1 MIWRVPDA
9 DLGFGDHCAPW
20 RKPRGIPIP
29 GQDIETVDPKDVLRV
44 PLLCPPVAS
53 PRSGDDLLT
62 QLDLK
67 PAVGA
72 KEVSLETVASFA
84 KAISKHLGVD
94 PDLRMYPNRLQKVKE
109 TVEEGYVYTTTTS
122 VCHFVQQDLYLV
134 APFYNASLVR
144 PEAYKK
150 LLSSESSQEFGAPG
164 TRPSTGRSIEEV
176 GASQSSIGSWD
187 GGVQPI
193 SWPSTTYPEVQ
204 EDFSQELLAVHS
216 EEQLQTILEQEP
228 WSQAVARARIADFL
242 QAKMM
247 TQKLLLRKEG
257 IHGIWELVTNR
268 AHHATF
274 PAQPLQVVVTLLAD
288 EEVELCSVGAVVVW
302 ASSCSTAPRSWLCEC
317 GAIAALMK
325 LLGRSLYAEIIAK
338 RSKSVWKNNLSGI
351 SGMLSLKKAPKS
363 AESEEAAP
371 AGSEA
376 KEEAAAEPPKRKAT
390 LFKQK
395 TGMTSAERETL
406 QERVMGALAMMVVDR
421 ACRAQLMKADR
432 HLDQLY
438 RLTTQLEGYSDD
450 WEADR
455 RSLAA
460 QTLANI
466 FIRDAS
472 IRAAV
477 LPNKGMKRVLG
488 LLLEEGPGAT
498 LVNFY
503 GSAILQVSTSEE
515 ELAALGGDNVRQEM
529 FDTSLLALQNIL
541 QRLAGTEQLKPT
553 TKHLLLDI
561 CEKLAQSLWG
571 IASYA
576 TRQPTFLLS
585 NESVQ
590 EVCAVTTSWW
600 ALQYSPRVQGLHL
613 SRLLYTFGACLS
625 AFSTTPASARAL
637 ILGTLPFLP
646 IDLML
651 EKQHDAQSACS
662 ALMELAI
669 PTFSAGHPTA
679 VAINALAFLCSHLD
693 EATSAGGMFG
703 LYRVCLL
710 KMGVLPSVLVAM
722 SADYTD
728 ASSALHLSRC
738 GAVAVMYL
746 CCQAKGDTSPWMVVT
761 LMNLMVIS
769 DDEEV
774 VSHLMVALWVLLTV
788 RSVRELVR
796 EPIREEDQQFCST
809 VVENIRQCPTAA
821 AVRELYNQQQGCEER
836 RRQEE
841 SAGACQN
848 TLWSRVEES
857 LRRKPIIPGCS
868 SAASALKA
876 GSAPSGDLVAWEE
889 AGEDGGDEGQWWGL
903 HRVFKVFHRWKD
915 HIEAAR
921 EVGSCIKMVEFM
933 VTVIW
938 SYLVADDK
946 PIPKRRAEVAE
957 LDRSAN
963 MDQQFWWIVHVDPGG
978 VDMST
983 MPAVLQA
990 LDLLMWVLRL
1000 PHKEHRVAKQ
1010 LAIGAMWNMAV
1021 RRRSLESYVV
1031 GRGAIPELVA
1041 ILHGKRGPKGER
1053 GVPEDGG
1060 AWPPAL
1066 RDAAGM
1072 WLGEMLSE
1080 WSAMSHPSAGTV
1092 QDLQLAVMELA
1103 KSDNAR
1109 VQACG
1114 LRVLGRMTC
1123 VPPLECPAPSRHL
1136 DRTKMTLVGALVI
1149 ETLARVIRHN
1159 LDVTRRKHK
1168 PALDIAEDQGLLGPI
1183 EEEEPRQK
1191 GKEGEVEPEGRRAP
1205 EAELGMEI
1213 DEPGDEEAGPEALL
1227 THALRLVRNLS
1238 TLADIQVALAKVLLP
1253 TLMRAANMFTA
1264 VLQAASLEWE
1274 AAPERPGFQE
1284 EQYVQQGIVNLCSG
1298 SMRNLATH
1306 PHNRTRFYKLEL
1318 QHSYVIEQHA
1328 ATNPTPYIPPQ
1339 APLTSQ
1345 PPSVPS
1351 PSKDSKS
1358 GWAKRRHA
1366 AFAVEAI
1373 NTMIPRQLF
1382 DKRDTAS
1389 PEAAPRNPPSTSS
1402 PEPKFQLTTTSA
1414 PIPVPALARPG
1425 TAETPI
1431 APSPSSDSVAAA
1443 ELKLNEK
1450 LDELSRQSSQASLK
1464 PKLKPG
1470 EEEDMDPEGI
1480 FVLTSTAL
1488 EEMWNEELDAQLDTP
1503 RSTTSSCLS
1512 FEGLP
1517 VGEKGGSPV
1526 IVHSP
1531 PVGVREGNS
1540 ATKQKLAFVE
1550 WQKNA
1555 FSDPESQRAVNKV
1568 YKKVPAA
1575 HKRLE
1580 TLARRKDPGV
1590 NATLARKSVQN
1601 KVFSAQGSSS
1611 WMEPGSRVW
1620 AAEDRASLPLLNGT
1634 LRKPLTYL
1642 WEATDEEL
1650 SSSMGASRWSP
1661 AVKEYCE
1668 QPATDLLVPGDDNTG
1683 VACKL
1688 LVADYPCS
1696 AKQELR
1702 EAAELLHENEMLDLP
1717 AYMLRQR
1724 PESGRNGRQPRT
1736 VLSTKPQDAGQMGL
1750 GVQVGQYNARNKMS
1764 FKIKSPPPADRDE
1777 ALKIRVPKPKLV
1789 LFEHIPGAKVSE
1801 GMFPDY
1807 LLPNGKKAFFYFHT
1821 CLTDEVEVPL
1831 RPPPPLPD
1839 TLLTALQSSVPMS
1852 SKLQESGKMPGNA
1865 PDMESCRPV
1874 PPKAP
1879 LPGCHTLPVQY
1890 PDVLD
1895 CPEVFGLLKERPITF
1910 RVWSRAVAQTEV
1922 KTLKNK
1928 VVVAPPKEKGPFD
1941 PMMSVFK
1948 PRCKESE
1955 ARAFF
1960 LTAKLR
1966 KKLVDVDFS
1975 RMERKEKFK
1984 SMLFREYK
1992 NAGRSRD
1999 ASEEAMLKET
2009 YEVISKYHLVLMQTF
2024 DHYSSLGG
2032 NPFHMGLN
2040 SYTSLMDDCK

>member
-1 MIWRVPDA
+1 MDPMVK
-9 DLGFGDHCAPW
+9 H
-20 RKPRGIPIP
+20 GI
-29 GQDIETVDPKDVLRV
+29 G
-44 PLLCPPVAS
+44 
-53 PRSGDDLLT
+53 
-62 QLDLK
+62 LDLMVK
-67 PAVGA
+67 HAVTMDPM
-72 KEVSLETVASFA
+72 V
-84 KAISKHLGVD
+84 KHAVTLD
-94 PDLRMYPNRLQKVKE
+94 PMVTHAVTMDPMVK
-109 TVEEGYVYTTTTS
+109 
-122 VCHFVQQDLYLV
+122 
-134 APFYNASLVR
+134 
-144 PEAYKK
+144 
-150 LLSSESSQEFGAPG
+150 
-164 TRPSTGRSIEEV
+164 
-176 GASQSSIGSWD
+176 
-187 GGVQPI
+187 
-193 SWPSTTYPEVQ
+193 
-204 EDFSQELLAVHS
+204 
-216 EEQLQTILEQEP
+216 
-228 WSQAVARARIADFL
+228 
-242 QAKMM
+242 
-247 TQKLLLRKEG
+247 
-257 IHGIWELVTNR
+257 HGI
-268 AHHATF
+268 
-274 PAQPLQVVVTLLAD
+274 
-288 EEVELCSVGAVVVW
+288 
-302 ASSCSTAPRSWLCEC
+302 
-317 GAIAALMK
+317 
-325 LLGRSLYAEIIAK
+325 
-338 RSKSVWKNNLSGI
+338 
-351 SGMLSLKKAPKS
+351 
-363 AESEEAAP
+363 
-371 AGSEA
+371 
-376 KEEAAAEPPKRKAT
+376 
-390 LFKQK
+390 
-395 TGMTSAERETL
+395 
-406 QERVMGALAMMVVDR
+406 
-421 ACRAQLMKADR
+421 
-432 HLDQLY
+432 
-438 RLTTQLEGYSDD
+438 
-450 WEADR
+450 
-455 RSLAA
+455 
-460 QTLANI
+460 
-466 FIRDAS
+466 
-472 IRAAV
+472 
-477 LPNKGMKRVLG
+477 G
-488 LLLEEGPGAT
+488 L
-498 LVNFY
+498 
-503 GSAILQVSTSEE
+503 
-515 ELAALGGDNVRQEM
+515 
-529 FDTSLLALQNIL
+529 
-541 QRLAGTEQLKPT
+541 
-553 TKHLLLDI
+553 
-561 CEKLAQSLWG
+561 
-571 IASYA
+571 
-576 TRQPTFLLS
+576 
-585 NESVQ
+585 
-590 EVCAVTTSWW
+590 
-600 ALQYSPRVQGLHL
+600 
-613 SRLLYTFGACLS
+613 
-625 AFSTTPASARAL
+625 
-637 ILGTLPFLP
+637 
-646 IDLML
+646 DLML
-651 EKQHDAQSACS
+651 KHAISLDPTVKHAI
-662 ALMELAI
+662 ALD
-669 PTFSAGHPTA
+669 P
-679 VAINALAFLCSHLD
+679 
-693 EATSAGGMFG
+693 
-703 LYRVCLL
+703 
-710 KMGVLPSVLVAM
+710 
-722 SADYTD
+722 
-728 ASSALHLSRC
+728 
-738 GAVAVMYL
+738 
-746 CCQAKGDTSPWMVVT
+746 
-761 LMNLMVIS
+761 
-769 DDEEV
+769 
-774 VSHLMVALWVLLTV
+774 
-788 RSVRELVR
+788 
-796 EPIREEDQQFCST
+796 
-809 VVENIRQCPTAA
+809 
-821 AVRELYNQQQGCEER
+821 
-836 RRQEE
+836 
-841 SAGACQN
+841 
-848 TLWSRVEES
+848 
-857 LRRKPIIPGCS
+857 
-868 SAASALKA
+868 
-876 GSAPSGDLVAWEE
+876 
-889 AGEDGGDEGQWWGL
+889 
-903 HRVFKVFHRWKD
+903 
-915 HIEAAR
+915 
-921 EVGSCIKMVEFM
+921 MVE
-933 VTVIW
+933 
-938 SYLVADDK
+938 
-946 PIPKRRAEVAE
+946 
-957 LDRSAN
+957 
-963 MDQQFWWIVHVDPGG
+963 H
-978 VDMST
+978 
-983 MPAVLQA
+983 
-990 LDLLMWVLRL
+990 
-1000 PHKEHRVAKQ
+1000 
-1010 LAIGAMWNMAV
+1010 
-1021 RRRSLESYVV
+1021 
-1031 GRGAIPELVA
+1031 
-1041 ILHGKRGPKGER
+1041 
-1053 GVPEDGG
+1053 
-1060 AWPPAL
+1060 
-1066 RDAAGM
+1066 
-1072 WLGEMLSE
+1072 
-1080 WSAMSHPSAGTV
+1080 
-1092 QDLQLAVMELA
+1092 
-1103 KSDNAR
+1103 
-1109 VQACG
+1109 
-1114 LRVLGRMTC
+1114 
-1123 VPPLECPAPSRHL
+1123 
-1136 DRTKMTLVGALVI
+1136 
-1149 ETLARVIRHN
+1149 
-1159 LDVTRRKHK
+1159 
-1168 PALDIAEDQGLLGPI
+1168 
-1183 EEEEPRQK
+1183 
-1191 GKEGEVEPEGRRAP
+1191 
-1205 EAELGMEI
+1205 
-1213 DEPGDEEAGPEALL
+1213 
-1227 THALRLVRNLS
+1227 
-1238 TLADIQVALAKVLLP
+1238 
-1253 TLMRAANMFTA
+1253 
-1264 VLQAASLEWE
+1264 
-1274 AAPERPGFQE
+1274 
-1284 EQYVQQGIVNLCSG
+1284 
-1298 SMRNLATH
+1298 
-1306 PHNRTRFYKLEL
+1306 
-1318 QHSYVIEQHA
+1318 
-1328 ATNPTPYIPPQ
+1328 
-1339 APLTSQ
+1339 
-1345 PPSVPS
+1345 
-1351 PSKDSKS
+1351 
-1358 GWAKRRHA
+1358 
-1366 AFAVEAI
+1366 
-1373 NTMIPRQLF
+1373 
-1382 DKRDTAS
+1382 
-1389 PEAAPRNPPSTSS
+1389 
-1402 PEPKFQLTTTSA
+1402 LTTTSA

-1512 FEGLP
+1512 FEYEHGISEAVAHVSTIGPRSGVPVSTSCVAGRWARPKLKYLEAGPEVVRAGGGLP

-2040 SYTSLMDDCK
+2040 SYTSLMDDCKIGDNDSESCRKADLDTLFIMASFVAREQKSDKALC